1 MIFLFSAVFLILVLT
16 EVPKLIREKSWRE
29 LTAYS
34 VLMAL
39 AFLVCAAG
47 ILNIEIP
54 NPVKDWQYFVKN
66 LLHLS
71 YD

>member
-1 MIFLFSAVFLILVLT
+1 MIFLLSAAFLILILA
-16 EVPKLIREKSWRE
+16 EVPGLIREKSWRE
-29 LTAYS
+29 LAAYS
-34 VLMAL
+34 ILMAL

-47 ILNIEIP
+47 ILEINIP
-54 NPVKDWQYFVKN
+54 NPVKDSQFFVKS